1 MSDSPHEHRHD
12 DPEQGAH
19 PAAPPTDERADP
31 PPAGSTWAADV
42 EPSTE
47 AEREA
52 LETVR
57 SISRLEE
64 SN

>member
-1 MSDSPHEHRHD
+1 MTG
-12 DPEQGAH
+12 PEH

-31 PPAGSTWAADV
+31 PPPGSAWV
-42 EPSTE
+42 EDHVPSTE

-52 LETVR
+52 AETVR